1 MAEDSGRIDQPSVE
15 QLRERIENPVWRLI
29 STYCRPYLH
38 YFGFSVLTMLI
49 ARGFWLFPPI
59 LLGVTFDALF
69 TGTQPYRLPLV
80 PAKWIPETAMAQFWF
95 SLGLFALAFFGG
107 SAVYV
112 VGSWTRNIAVYR
124 IQHDLRTDAY
134 GAMQALD
141 FGFFENQQTGELMSI
156 LNNDVNQLEA
166 FLTGTLQQAANAT
179 FIVLIVGV
187 YMALLNWQLALVAF
201 VAPVIVGV
209 FNYWYSRYVEP
220 RHQQRRE
227 DVGGINSRIQN
238 NLGGMRL
245 VKVYNREAY
254 EEERVTDASEDYKD
268 VSWEVARARILFGQV
283 TGWLTNAGY
292 MLIFLVGGYW
302 VLNGPPLF
310 FSGPMAAGTVLT
322 FLIYSNRFSW
332 PFRQVTSI
340 VDSYQEA
347 KAAGG
352 RVLGL
357 LNESRSVPERSDAV
371 DFDSVDGTV
380 EYDNVTFTYEGTEE
394 TSISDVSFKVDS
406 GEMIG
411 LVGPTGAG
419 KSTLMKLLLRF
430 YNVDDGAIHID
441 GHDIRDLTLESLR
454 RGISYVGQEPYL
466 FDGTVR
472 ENIAY
477 SRPDVDDADVEEA
490 AQRAG
495 AHEFIRDLPD
505 GYETHVGERGVK
517 LSGGQRQ
524 RISIARAVLDDPD
537 ILILDEATSHV
548 DNETEA
554 IIQNRLKDL
563 VADRTTFVIA
573 HRLSTVRHA
582 DQILVLE
589 DGEVMERG
597 THDDLLKADGLYA
610 NLWKVQ
616 VGEVDSLPDEFVQG
630 VVKAE

>member
-1 MAEDSGRIDQPSVE
+1 
-15 QLRERIENPVWRLI
+15 
-29 STYCRPYLH
+29 
-38 YFGFSVLTMLI
+38 MLI

-59 LLGVTFDALF
+59 ILGVVFDALF
-69 TGTQPYRLPLV
+69 TGTQPYRLPLI
-80 PAKWIPETAMAQFWF
+80 PARWIPDTTMGQFWF

-112 VGSWTRNIAVYR
+112 VGSWARNIAAYR
-124 IQHDLRTDAY
+124 IQHNLRTDAY
-134 GAMQALD
+134 GAMQALE

-156 LNNDVNQLEA
+156 LNNDVNQLES
-166 FLTGTLQQAANAT
+166 FLSGTLQQAANAA
-179 FIVLIVGV
+179 FIVLVVGV
-187 YMALLNWQLALVAF
+187 YMVLLNWQLALVAF
-201 VAPVIVGV
+201 FAPVIVGM

-227 DVGGINSRIQN
+227 EVGGINSRIQN
-238 NLGGMRL
+238 NLGGMHL
-245 VKVYNREAY
+245 IKVYNRESY
-254 EEERVTDASEDYKD
+254 EKERVADASEDYKD
-268 VSWEVARARILFGQV
+268 VSWEVARAKILFGQV

-292 MLIFLVGGYW
+292 MLIFLIGGYW

-322 FLIYSNRFSW
+322 FLVYSNRFSW

-340 VDSYQEA
+340 IDSYQEA

-357 LNESRSVPERSDAV
+357 LNEPRSVPELPDAI
-371 DFDSVDGTV
+371 DLDSVEGAV
-380 EYDNVTFTYEGTEE
+380 KYDDVTFSYEGTDE
-394 TSISDVSFKVDS
+394 TSISNVSFNVDD

-430 YNVDDGAIHID
+430 YDVDDGAVRVNGND
-441 GHDIRDLTLESLR
+441 VRDLSLESLR

-466 FDGTVR
+466 FDGTIR

-477 SRPDVDDADVEEA
+477 SRPDVNNADVKEA
-490 AQRAG
+490 ARRAG

-505 GYETHVGERGVK
+505 GYETDVGERGVK

-524 RISIARAVLDDPD
+524 RLSIARAVLDDPE

-554 IIQNRLKDL
+554 LIQTRLEDL
-563 VADRTTFVIA
+563 VADRTTFAIA

-589 DGEVMERG
+589 DGDVVERG
-597 THDDLLKADGLYA
+597 THNDLLEADGLYA
-610 NLWKVQ
+610 NLWNVQ
-616 VGEVDSLPDEFVQG
+616 VGDVESLPDEFVQR
-630 VVKAE
+630 VSEKM

>member
-1 MAEDSGRIDQPSVE
+1 
-15 QLRERIENPVWRLI
+15 
-29 STYCRPYLH
+29 
-38 YFGFSVLTMLI
+38 
-49 ARGFWLFPPI
+49 
-59 LLGVTFDALF
+59 
-69 TGTQPYRLPLV
+69 
-80 PAKWIPETAMAQFWF
+80 
-95 SLGLFALAFFGG
+95 
-107 SAVYV
+107 
-112 VGSWTRNIAVYR
+112 
-124 IQHDLRTDAY
+124 
-134 GAMQALD
+134 MQALE

-156 LNNDVNQLEA
+156 LNNDVNQLEG
-166 FLTGTLQQAANAT
+166 FLSGTLQQAANAV

-187 YMALLNWQLALVAF
+187 YMFLLNWQLALVAF
-201 VAPVIVGV
+201 VAPVLVGV

-227 DVGGINSRIQN
+227 EVGGINSRIQN

-245 VKVYNREAY
+245 IKVYNRESY
-254 EEERVTDASEDYKD
+254 EKERVADASEDYKD
-268 VSWEVARARILFGQV
+268 VSWEVARARVFFGQV

-292 MLIFLVGGYW
+292 MLIFLIGGYW

-340 VDSYQEA
+340 IDSYQEA

-357 LNESRSVPERSDAV
+357 LNEPRSVPELPDAI
-371 DFDSVDGTV
+371 DLDSVEGAV
-380 EYDNVTFTYEGTEE
+380 KYDDVTFSYEGTDE
-394 TSISDVSFKVDS
+394 TSISNVSFNVDD

-430 YNVDDGAIHID
+430 YDVDDGAVRVNGND
-441 GHDIRDLTLESLR
+441 VRDLSLESLR

-466 FDGTVR
+466 FDGTIR

-477 SRPDVDDADVEEA
+477 SRPDVNNADVKEA
-490 AQRAG
+490 ARRAG

-505 GYETHVGERGVK
+505 GYETDVGERGVK

-524 RISIARAVLDDPD
+524 RLSIARAVLDDPE

-554 IIQNRLKDL
+554 LIQTRLEDL
-563 VADRTTFVIA
+563 VADRTTFAIA

-589 DGEVMERG
+589 DGDVVERG
-597 THDDLLKADGLYA
+597 THNDLLEADGLYA
-610 NLWKVQ
+610 NLWNVQ
-616 VGEVDSLPDEFVQG
+616 VGDVESLPDEFVQQ
-630 VVKAE
+630 VPEKM